1 MKNLRDEQAGFR
13 KGRSCTDQIFILRHV
28 VQQCVEYRNPLL
40 MVFVDYEKAFDSV
53 HQPILWR
60 VLRYYGILAKYVNLI
75 KSVHEHS
82 RCKVNVNGVLSNEFP
97 VNSEVLQGNV
107 LSPMLF
113 VLLMDFVMRR
123 TVGDGGEGLN
133 WTDNRKLADLEY
145 ADDAVLISR
154 TPQDLQCLLTR
165 MHEVSQEVGLEIN
178 RRKTEMMRTEYALE
192 DDNIRR
198 RKNY

>member
-1 MKNLRDEQAGFR
+1 MKKLLIA
-13 KGRSCTDQIFILRHV
+13 CTGI
-28 VQQCVEYRNPLL
+28 PL
-40 MVFVDYEKAFDSV
+40 
-53 HQPILWR
+53 
-60 VLRYYGILAKYVNLI
+60 KYVNFI

-133 WTDNRKLADLEY
+133 WIDNRKLGDLEY

-154 TPQDLQCLLTR
+154 THKICNACLPEC
-165 MHEVSQEVGLEIN
+165 MKYH
-178 RRKTEMMRTEYALE
+178 RRLGSK
-192 DDNIRR
+192 
-198 RKNY
+198 